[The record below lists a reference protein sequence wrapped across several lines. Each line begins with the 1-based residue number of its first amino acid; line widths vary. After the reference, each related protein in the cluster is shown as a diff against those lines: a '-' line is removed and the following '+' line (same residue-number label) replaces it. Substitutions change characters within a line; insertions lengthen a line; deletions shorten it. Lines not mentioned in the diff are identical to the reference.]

1 MENFGYE
8 RILVPT
14 DMSDFGNLAIRYAA
28 MFHQRLGARLTLLY
42 ADESYFPV
50 DVLEMPLGY
59 YIENATETKTKLHEK
74 LRSYANEQLPA
85 TLVETTVVEDAPAR
99 AIVQTAKQMR
109 ADLIV
114 MGTHGRRGWRRAL
127 LGSVTEAVL
136 HETNVPVL
144 TVTPGAMRD
153 EAQPIRTIVCP
164 VNFTYIARE
173 SLHHASVLAE
183 AFDAELVVVYVAEA
197 IETPKLPEVEA
208 AFSLWV
214 GPAVRERVRYRLTIV
229 GQGEPAES
237 VLATAADV
245 DADLIVLGAQHKF
258 FSDATVIGATTQRI
272 TRFARCPVLTV
283 VRKAQSEME
292 LELERAEEE
301 LINA

>member
-1 MENFGYE
+1 MEHFGYD
-8 RILVPT
+8 RILIPT
-14 DMSDFGNLAIRYAA
+14 DLSDFGSLALRYAA
-28 MFHQRLGARLTLLY
+28 MFHERLGSRLTLMF
-42 ADESYFPV
+42 ADESYFPM
-50 DVLEMPLGY
+50 DVFEMPAAY
-59 YIENATETKTKLHEK
+59 YLENAPETRLKLQER
-74 LRSYANEQLPA
+74 LRAYADAQLPGVP
-85 TLVETTVVEDAPAR
+85 LETTVVDNAPSR
-99 AIVQTAKQMR
+99 AIVSTAKQMR

-144 TVTPGAMRD
+144 TVTPAIMDGASTP
-153 EAQPIRTIVCP
+153 AIRTIVCP
-164 VNFTYIARE
+164 VNFTYVARE

-183 AFDAELVVVYVAEA
+183 AFDAELLVVYVAEA

-214 GPAVRERVRYRLTIV
+214 GPAVRDRVRYRLSVV
-229 GQGEPAES
+229 GEGEPAEC

-258 FSDATVIGATTQRI
+258 FSDATVIGATTQRV

-283 VRKAQSEME
+283 VRKAQAE
-292 LELERAEEE
+292 LELEVEESE
-301 LINA
+301 LVHA